1 MKNPALKPYRRR
13 ERRRNSRS
21 PMAELAFPIAGDDGD
36 RASFNTVYIDTTL
49 GTTLAMDVDSSDT
62 VADLKRKIIEEH
74 LVCFP
79 ECGAISIRR
88 LKVKKRGGVYY
99 NLAESMLVKSA
110 FDGSKKSWYISVE
123 ASEIEA
129 TRDYEEEG
137 NWALVEVNKNGLE
150 DERVGLVIDVP
161 RGVVGDGGL
170 LVTIRNKP
178 RVNQNGCVLQGGDLN
193 DRSNV
198 KEKRKKWKRSKK
210 GDGEVSGKDGN
221 VLVNELGTKGGEERT
236 GDLVLDVPRYVV
248 QDGDLLNEPSNS
260 IDHGD
265 KFMPVGVVV
274 GSESCREEKSDE
286 QAQDVEV
293 HGTKTKIDGSI
304 SLVGELNHQFDGHA
318 QEFEVQVVENRMD
331 GSVLQGGDLDDNS
344 NVKEKR
350 KKRKRI
356 ENASAEGPEVHGEP
370 AKDESKKDDLVS
382 ERSDKP
388 SMETSEHEPV
398 TKKLKTGKE
407 MENEGRTLAPESTEM
422 TFDPSTVSQLPADAD
437 GKMRRKMKKKS
448 SKKLEKEINAVD
460 EILQNQGRTG
470 NENVVSELNDMTS
483 EQLPTGD
490 DQQPV
495 NDTVEGSDADAKK
508 KNRKKK
514 SFNKMDKK
522 FDASDEQSLKEAG
535 GDNGNVVSGSDD
547 MNCDPPTVSQ
557 LPIGDEQQPVNATVG
572 ASYADAK
579 NSSMNFDK
587 EINVGGE
594 LSLKEATE
602 PNDMNCDPPTVSQ
615 LPIGDDQLLVNAT
628 VEGSKAEVKKKRKK
642 KSSKRIEKEVNAVDE
657 QSLKEG
663 GGDNGNVVSEPNDM
677 TGEPPTV
684 SQLPIGDE
692 QLVNATAGASN
703 ADGEVSLKEARS
715 DNVNVISDP
724 NDMNCDPPTVSQLPI
739 RDDQQLVNATVE
751 GSEAEAKKKRKK
763 KSSKKIDK
771 EVNAVDEQSMK
782 EAGGDNG
789 NVVSEPNDK
798 QQVANAATVE
808 ASDPDT
814 KKKKRKKKSSNKMD
828 KEVNADVG
836 QSLKEAGDDNGN
848 VVEELRNAPTSV
860 QQKANEHMLQP
871 SVVSLNDK
879 DTGPVQESQ
888 HDNFPSQDDNDLQ
901 KPVPDEMHIVA
912 TEVQK
917 EVHSELPEAVPSL
930 GLFALKKQKKSRKH
944 KDLSSCAPVTSDI
957 RFFKDAVIDNS
968 IQKAA
973 EKGSDG
979 KEAVVAESQKASLL
993 VTEDEINEVIKN
1005 VVDSVPHATES
1016 KAVPEVKERK
1026 SKKKAKK
1033 KHDSDATPTQ
1043 AEYENTGENMDT
1055 NLVNTRTGNLLSKVD
1070 NDAEKISNSG
1080 GVDFMAYFSPT
1091 EQDKKTSDH
1100 SEVTGAC
1107 ITTKGQKK
1115 RKVQDT
1121 VPPKLPETGKPAF
1134 EASPHVGSSGKE
1146 NKRKEVHK
1154 PNVSKAKEA
1163 VEHVSESFTS
1173 STSKPKRSNNVK
1185 GGRRGSNA
1193 NTGEVL
1199 NGTALPKPLPESSS
1213 VFKRNLFG
1221 DSDDSLETYVFP
1233 TQRGRSRSST
1243 PDPDSDVS
1251 SDSDGESD
1259 AGFDGE
1265 TRNVSGGP
1273 KGMKTPFPS
1282 GISLSTLLKSSSR
1295 FKKAKLDAESQ
1306 PNDFVPM
1313 SPSISI

>member
-628 VEGSKAEVKKKRKK
+628 VEGS
-642 KSSKRIEKEVNAVDE
+642 
-657 QSLKEG
+657 
-663 GGDNGNVVSEPNDM
+663 
-677 TGEPPTV
+677 
-684 SQLPIGDE
+684 
-692 QLVNATAGASN
+692 
-703 ADGEVSLKEARS
+703 
-715 DNVNVISDP
+715 
-724 NDMNCDPPTVSQLPI
+724 
-739 RDDQQLVNATVE
+739 
-751 GSEAEAKKKRKK
+751 EAEAKKKRKK

-1259 AGFDGE
+1259 AVSEPGFDGE

>member
-628 VEGSKAEVKKKRKK
+628 VEGS
-642 KSSKRIEKEVNAVDE
+642 
-657 QSLKEG
+657 
-663 GGDNGNVVSEPNDM
+663 
-677 TGEPPTV
+677 
-684 SQLPIGDE
+684 
-692 QLVNATAGASN
+692 
-703 ADGEVSLKEARS
+703 
-715 DNVNVISDP
+715 
-724 NDMNCDPPTVSQLPI
+724 
-739 RDDQQLVNATVE
+739 
-751 GSEAEAKKKRKK
+751 EAEAKKKRKK